1 MMCSD
6 GGRSKHRQCQEN
18 QLGAITGSMPRLTD
32 DHVVPFC
39 GTIDGG
45 IDGITAWPESNP
57 CAPRERP
64 SNGGVIR
71 VRLAARGQLLPVAIR
86 EPPVPGGDFITDL
99 GDAGTC
105 LVTARAVDRSAAS
118 VTEPDSVTTPS

>member
-1 MMCSD
+1 MCSD

-18 QLGAITGSMPRLTD
+18 QLGAITVSMPRLTD

-71 VRLAARGQLLPVAIR
+71 VRFAARGQLLPVAVR
-86 EPPVPGGDFITDL
+86 EPRYRAAISSLTSVTP
-99 GDAGTC
+99 GTC
-105 LVTARAVDRSAAS
+105 LVTARAADRSAVS